1 MPPRTAAPPSRS
13 SQLATRAR
21 STARVVYARA
31 APVVRATGR
40 AAARAAAEE
49 KHTLTALAAAGALG
63 YAEREGMLDNISM
76 IDNVDPKVQVAVAA
90 WLLAKFS
97 KSKTASHV
105 ATGLACV
112 ALYDG
117 VKNRG

>member
-1 MPPRTAAPPSRS
+1 MPPRTAAPSRS

-31 APVVRATGR
+31 APVVRAPGR

-117 VKNRG
+117 VRNRG

>member
-1 MPPRTAAPPSRS
+1 MPPRTAAPSRS

-63 YAEREGMLDNISM
+63 YAEREGMLDNVSM

-117 VKNRG
+117 VRNRG

>member
-1 MPPRTAAPPSRS
+1 MPPRTAASSRS

-117 VKNRG
+117 VRNRG